1 MATKPRK
8 KKLDETL
15 SAREQEH
22 ILKAFDARLEAS
34 REGQHFNH
42 PAWDNPKVRDD
53 HRVKYMMTFWGSLAI
68 ASNCKPID
76 IHVTEDE
83 ETCKPL
89 FIVVAGNTDCDIVTI
104 CFSENGEI
112 EQSIQYE
119 KFLAAVRYLDEIF
132 IHFYNKPTF

>member
-1 MATKPRK
+1 MAKKPTKKVP
-8 KKLDETL
+8 DETL
-15 SAREQEH
+15 NKRDQEH
-22 ILKAFDARLEAS
+22 ILKAYDARLEAS

-42 PAWDNPKVRDD
+42 PLWDNPSVRDD
-53 HRVKYMMTFWGSLAI
+53 HRVKYMMTFWGSLSI

-83 ETCKPL
+83 ETSKPL

-104 CFSENGEI
+104 CFNKNGEI

-119 KFLAAVRYLDEIF
+119 KFLAVVKYLDEIF